1 MKKRRLSL
9 IITCIGCLLILL
21 IAACGDA
28 PDDDSDD
35 NNTDNNTDDDDEIS
49 YYDNMIVD
57 LKPLVDN
64 PGLGNEDP
72 VHLEDGL
79 ERQSDIVT
87 VQDNPLSDVSRNV
100 YIPALKARGVIVKL

>member
-21 IAACGDA
+21 IAVCGDT

-35 NNTDNNTDDDDEIS
+35 NNTDDDDYDNEIS